1 MPGPASEQHSLECE
15 VCYAVIITTVPTAVM
30 HEACYLV
37 SAATVKLLTSCTMV
51 AAKLSG
57 KTQADVTGITFIYIA
72 HTVVAV
78 ACIPKSQSA
87 VGAEQCQAMSAAYQQ
102 HRIERFAMH
111 RSRANQISALHAC
124 MPTKAVSNS

>member
-87 VGAEQCQAMSAAYQQ
+87 VVAEQCQAMSAAC
-102 HRIERFAMH
+102 RIERFAMP

-124 MPTKAVSNS
+124 MPSKAVSNS